1 MMTVQNPWMA
11 EGMVVCGYNTNNTWC
26 DGKKMKKRRRRL
38 VCFVCGLQLADNHLF
53 RHWER
58 NHAHGNR
65 CVIADCGMR
74 TDDRREMFEHYRADH
89 RLDGR
94 SHTCMQRCDVCAMA
108 KSEEHVWF
116 ETKLALWKH
125 ECMYHAEDKANEW
138 VPHPDV
144 DDDDHNDGKKMK
156 KKNKREMTMMTTVYA
171 YFEAKKRKTGKQDRE
186 FERVA
191 SMLGDYYAGGA
202 CDPGYWEEEEEQD
215 NPTRLTCMDPVILT

>member
-144 DDDDHNDGKKMK
+144 DDDHKDGKKMK
-156 KKNKREMTMMTTVYA
+156 NKNKREMTMMTTVYA
-171 YFEAKKRKTGKQDRE
+171 YFEAKKRKTRKQDKE